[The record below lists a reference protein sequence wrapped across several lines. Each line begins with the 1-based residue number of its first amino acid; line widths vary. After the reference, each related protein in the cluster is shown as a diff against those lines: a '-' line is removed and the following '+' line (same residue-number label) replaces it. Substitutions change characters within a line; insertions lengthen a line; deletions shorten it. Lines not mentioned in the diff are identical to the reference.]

1 MTLITRRQFVRQ
13 TAFSAGALYG
23 FRLNLAM
30 PTEGLEHSGE
40 RPPSIDPGA
49 IQKLASKI
57 SGYVIT
63 PGASGYEPARQVN
76 NHAYDR
82 HPAVIVRC
90 ASPADVAT
98 ALDFGRMQSLSVAV
112 RCGGHSSAGF
122 GVCEGG
128 MMIDLAGMRRV
139 EIDVQ
144 KRIVRAEAGC
154 LVADVDRATE
164 RFGLATV
171 MGGCPTVGIGGLTL
185 GGGIGTL
192 MPKYGAACDN
202 IQSAE
207 IVTVDSRQ
215 LEASQHSNSDLFWA
229 IRGGGG
235 NFGVATSYQ
244 YRLYPVTEVLA
255 GALEY
260 PLGGISELL
269 RTYQKFTA
277 TAPDEIM
284 LVATIVSSKQ
294 GPRFCQKELFDPAM
308 KRIAAHPND
317 AEAYI
322 NLAQSMC
329 PNLNAVI
336 IGRPLPGGK
345 PNCPDGPVQAL
356 NKYLELAPGGGLA
369 PLAKKCLAAM
379 GEPLGTPVA
388 GRHRPPRHENLA
400 VAASQPSSTTNNG
413 GSGETPAA
421 KNPSTH
427 ALPPGMMDGVYV
439 GLRYQTA
446 TYHISPS
453 VDYNFL
459 IFKPDAT
466 VSQNFPQE
474 GLDGANLAGV
484 IRNQPAWS
492 SVGQYRVKG
501 NRVEIEWQRPVLDHW
516 SVTRDDNGADPQADH
531 YIPVCRCNGARL
543 SGTYIYGKQ
552 GLQFS
557 ADGKFL
563 DYGAIDSL
571 LSGVGYPRPGRG
583 GYRIQNFTLYLSY
596 DDGRQLR
603 RSFAAPA
610 VEEAHGAFHW
620 IMISGRLLYEQNYQ
634 RELYQRTPSGLNPS
648 NRR

>member
-57 SGYVIT
+57 SGHVIT
-63 PGASGYEPARQVN
+63 PDASDYESARQVN

-154 LVADVDRATE
+154 LVADVDRATQ

-202 IQSAE
+202 IQSAK

-235 NFGVATSYQ
+235 NFGVATSFQ

-260 PLGGISELL
+260 PVGGISELL

-284 LVATIVSSKQ
+284 LVAMIVSSKQ
-294 GPRFCQKELFDPAM
+294 GPRF
-308 KRIAAHPND
+308 RI
-317 AEAYI
+317 
-322 NLAQSMC
+322 
-329 PNLNAVI
+329 
-336 IGRPLPGGK
+336 RF
-345 PNCPDGPVQAL
+345 
-356 NKYLELAPGGGLA
+356 
-369 PLAKKCLAAM
+369 
-379 GEPLGTPVA
+379 
-388 GRHRPPRHENLA
+388 
-400 VAASQPSSTTNNG
+400 
-413 GSGETPAA
+413 
-421 KNPSTH
+421 
-427 ALPPGMMDGVYV
+427 
-439 GLRYQTA
+439 RYC
-446 TYHISPS
+446 
-453 VDYNFL
+453 
-459 IFKPDAT
+459 
-466 VSQNFPQE
+466 
-474 GLDGANLAGV
+474 GA
-484 IRNQPAWS
+484 S
-492 SVGQYRVKG
+492 SVGNQLLRSLREPIKPEVDTVQVMSYLEAQTTEFPQPPKPLPYFETSLFLPALNEPAIAAITTEIQDAPQGMRVMMWHMHGAVTRVPIRDMAFPLRESGHVLQLKG
-501 NRVEIEWQRPVLDHW
+501 DWDTPGEEASVRQWTNALRAVLDPFSRGLYVNHL
-516 SVTRDDNGADPQADH
+516 SEPSDNQIRAA
-531 YIPVCRCNGARL
+531 
-543 SGTYIYGKQ
+543 YGPN
-552 GLQFS
+552 
-557 ADGKFL
+557 
-563 DYGAIDSL
+563 Y
-571 LSGVGYPRPGRG
+571 
-583 GYRIQNFTLYLSY
+583 
-596 DDGRQLR
+596 
-603 RSFAAPA
+603 
-610 VEEAHGAFHW
+610 
-620 IMISGRLLYEQNYQ
+620 GRLAEIKKKYDPKNVLV
-634 RELYQRTPSGLNPS
+634 LNP
-648 NRR
+648 NIKPA